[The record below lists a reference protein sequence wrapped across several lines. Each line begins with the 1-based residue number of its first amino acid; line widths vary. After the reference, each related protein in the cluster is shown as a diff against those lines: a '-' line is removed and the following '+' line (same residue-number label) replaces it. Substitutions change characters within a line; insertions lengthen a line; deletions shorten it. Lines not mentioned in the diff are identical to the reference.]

1 MNFFNRRFERYKDET
16 VKKEKIE
23 SDLKRLRS
31 ENLGKSDTIAILIA
45 MFQVILPYV
54 IGIAIMYFLAI
65 QFITKIWL
73 R

>member
-16 VKKEKIE
+16 AEKEKIE

-45 MFQVILPYV
+45 VFQMILPYV
-54 IGIAIMYFLAI
+54 IGIAIIYFLII